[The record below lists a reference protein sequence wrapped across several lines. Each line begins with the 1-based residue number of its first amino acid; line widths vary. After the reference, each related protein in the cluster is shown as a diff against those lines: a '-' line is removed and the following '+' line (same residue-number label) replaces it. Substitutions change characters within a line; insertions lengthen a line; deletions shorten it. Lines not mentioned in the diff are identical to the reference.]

1 MGKGQF
7 VKIKM
12 KKNYLQILI
21 ASWIFIS
28 NKTLKFMRIATNG
41 VPEKVLREEKVSSQ
55 LHYKLYE
62 YGRYLLPEIT
72 FSNKLH

>member
-1 MGKGQF
+1 
-7 VKIKM
+7 
-12 KKNYLQILI
+12 
-21 ASWIFIS
+21 
-28 NKTLKFMRIATNG
+28 MRIATNG

-72 FSNKLH
+72 FSNKLHWTSAVNLGIALSAAVLVRSLKLSYVERR

>member
-1 MGKGQF
+1 
-7 VKIKM
+7 
-12 KKNYLQILI
+12 
-21 ASWIFIS
+21 
-28 NKTLKFMRIATNG
+28 MRIATNG